1 MGLGLAGVNHCSRL
15 QREGAAVSCLWH
27 WVIGAEHDGLT
38 EEVVGG
44 VDSGL
49 APFSYERHACR
60 GVICHHQ
67 ELESSEKGD
76 FSQVN
81 KTSKLQ
87 KIKK

>member
-1 MGLGLAGVNHCSRL
+1 MEGLPYTVSGLGCLAQGN
-15 QREGAAVSCLWH
+15 
-27 WVIGAEHDGLT
+27 IDPEHEGLT

-49 APFSYERHACR
+49 APSSYERHACR
-60 GVICHHQ
+60 RVICHHQ

-76 FSQVN
+76 FSQVS

-87 KIKK
+87 KIKKQD